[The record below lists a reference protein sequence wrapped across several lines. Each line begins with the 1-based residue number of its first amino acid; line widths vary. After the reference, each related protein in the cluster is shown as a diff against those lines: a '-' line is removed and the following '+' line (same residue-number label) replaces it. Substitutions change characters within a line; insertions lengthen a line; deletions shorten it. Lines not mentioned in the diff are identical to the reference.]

1 MGRTAC
7 NLHSKLGGDDTATA
21 RWTASWRRPGLRLA
35 TRSSHPATLI
45 QASTGSAVLLTAKAK
60 VLRALSRVHDILGS
74 KLRLDSTW
82 PRARSSAAGSA
93 PQQRALRAQ
102 TIPSSVP
109 VHVVARMGGAD
120 SACRNFS
127 TAASPPPLE
136 TAVEAGAEK
145 VHRQRIRDLLDTCQ
159 LHHPPRAG
167 YEAVALERY
176 PRAWQKPMRPA
187 SALRRTTAVARAS
200 RRRLCCCWLKARPG
214 KLMFLPGCY

>member
-127 TAASPPPLE
+127 TAASPPRLKPPSKQE
-136 TAVEAGAEK
+136 RRRFTDSAYATCW
-145 VHRQRIRDLLDTCQ
+145 IRVSSITRRVQGTKRWRWSVTRAPGRSQCVRRVLCGG
-159 LHHPPRAG
+159 PPRWRAQVGAG
-167 YEAVALERY
+167 CAA
-176 PRAWQKPMRPA
+176 A
-187 SALRRTTAVARAS
+187 
-200 RRRLCCCWLKARPG
+200 G
-214 KLMFLPGCY
+214 